1 MNEEFKNLK
10 EDSEIHFIKTKDKLQ
25 ILIQEIF
32 KEEDIIYKDLI

>member
-1 MNEEFKNLK
+1 MKRNLK